1 MGIVILPILAA
12 AIMIF
17 VIAIIRSIKLLN
29 SGIIGLNEIIFGLII
44 SLILFASITIS
55 YIIEKKIWGLS
66 PYFRV
71 SLFTL
76 FIPFVVYLGI
86 KNSDSQN
93 ILYYSH
99 LLLISIVISGI
110 LGVAF
115 NYVVFELLEY
125 FNVKKYY

>member
-1 MGIVILPILAA
+1 
-12 AIMIF
+12 MIF

>member
-1 MGIVILPILAA
+1 
-12 AIMIF
+12 MIF

-55 YIIEKKIWGLS
+55 YLIEGKIWGLS